1 MKEIDMAKKDEIQT
15 ENKVEVMIPRTRGN
29 NEANYFVGVN
39 GVNYVLP
46 RGKKSLVPDFV
57 AEEIERSRAAE
68 EAMYEAQ
75 DELKAKE

>member
-1 MKEIDMAKKDEIQT
+1 MMKNETMI
-15 ENKVEVMIPRTRGN
+15 EVFIPRSA
-29 NEANYFVGVN
+29 ANRDPNFFVAVN
-39 GVNYVLP
+39 GVSYLLP
-46 RGKKSLVPDFV
+46 RGKKSKVPDYV

>member
-1 MKEIDMAKKDEIQT
+1 MATKEKTD
-15 ENKVEVMIPRTRGN
+15 NLVEVMIPRASGN

-39 GVNYVLP
+39 GVSYLLP
-46 RGKKSLVPDFV
+46 RGKKSKVPDYV
-57 AEEIERSRAAE
+57 ADEIERSRAAE